1 MVGEIKELVGA
12 CIEGLRPVAEVLRDT
27 ATHLYGI
34 QVKQVLIMG
43 ATQVIFDLMLLA
55 WVIWLYFKT
64 KEVMKAFGWG
74 LPSLPGK
81 SDPKVA
87 EKQAEL
93 APLDSLLSEFGDEH
107 IDSHTGAKLF
117 YGVLLIVLWISTL
130 ASLQTAA
137 ESLLPTLSYIANPE
151 YKAIEMSKDL
161 VQGLITGGIK

>member
-93 APLDSLLSEFGDEH
+93 APLDSLLSEYSSRIFA
-107 IDSHTGAKLF
+107 TNT
-117 YGVLLIVLWISTL
+117 VL
-130 ASLQTAA
+130 
-137 ESLLPTLSYIANPE
+137 YN
-151 YKAIEMSKDL
+151 
-161 VQGLITGGIK
+161 